1 MILEKFRQ
9 NFETCLNNEREAPFP
24 CLYMYMYDM
33 PEATY
38 ISLSLRAAS
47 VWLRHLASGLRP
59 SLLTWIWTTSNEAAF
74 MDLSLGAGSAWLRRL
89 APGGF
94 AWIKVSLKEAKWN

>member
-1 MILEKFRQ
+1 MNGKRVSHVFICIIYV
-9 NFETCLNNEREAPFP
+9 N
-24 CLYMYMYDM
+24 M

-59 SLLTWIWTTSNEAAF
+59 SLLLNESEQIQTK
-74 MDLSLGAGSAWLRRL
+74 LPL
-89 APGGF
+89 
-94 AWIKVSLKEAKWN
+94 

>member
-1 MILEKFRQ
+1 MKKSLKMKSKRGQLKSRKCGPGCSEKQ
-9 NFETCLNNEREAPFP
+9 YFETCLNNEREAPFP

-59 SLLTWIWTTSNEAAF
+59 SLL
-74 MDLSLGAGSAWLRRL
+74 
-89 APGGF
+89 
-94 AWIKVSLKEAKWN
+94 K